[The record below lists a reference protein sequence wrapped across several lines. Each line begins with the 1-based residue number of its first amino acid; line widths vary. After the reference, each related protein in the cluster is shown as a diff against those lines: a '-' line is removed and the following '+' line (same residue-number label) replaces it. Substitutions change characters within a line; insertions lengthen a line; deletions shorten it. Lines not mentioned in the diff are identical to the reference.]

1 MAEPRTNGAMPRRKR
16 LLTGLRPTGKFHL
29 GNYVGTFEKDVE
41 LQNSG
46 EYECFF
52 LVADFHT
59 LTTGYESARDI
70 GDQPHTNWCFRNHIV
85 LQRLLNVLRL
95 VPQGLARYLLKY
107 RQRVWM

>member
-1 MAEPRTNGAMPRRKR
+1 MRGTAPGLRSSAALTANEGGTTRASRPFAGREAFCISGEGAMDTERTNGKVSTSTKKR

-52 LVADFHT
+52 LIADLHS
-59 LTTGYESARDI
+59 LTT
-70 GDQPHTNWCFRNHIV
+70 
-85 LQRLLNVLRL
+85 
-95 VPQGLARYLLKY
+95 
-107 RQRVWM
+107 